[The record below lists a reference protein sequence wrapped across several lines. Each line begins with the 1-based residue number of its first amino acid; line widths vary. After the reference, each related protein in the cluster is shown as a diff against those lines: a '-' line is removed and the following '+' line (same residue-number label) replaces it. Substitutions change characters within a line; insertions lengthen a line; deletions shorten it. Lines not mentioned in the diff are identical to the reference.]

1 MHLSNGIDSLTDM
14 GFIGI
19 IIVGGIILLVGYGL
33 LLEYFSNEDIRPVY
47 HLIFGVLAILVLVAM
62 CTGGCS

>member
-1 MHLSNGIDSLTDM
+1 M

-19 IIVGGIILLVGYGL
+19 IIVGGIVLLVGYGL
-33 LLEYFSNEDIRPVY
+33 LLEYLSNEDLRPVY
-47 HLIFGVLAILVLVAM
+47 HLIFGVIAIMVLVAM